1 MKTEVI
7 IEDYLSREEIQD
19 IVKDELRILVKD
31 SFRKEKLDTLIANS
45 SYEIVWKAVDE
56 EMDGNLIETIKTK
69 TLDIIN
75 NLSSYSVFHKK
86 DAWEHEDSKAYI
98 YMQQAIEENKDLIFS
113 MTKERI
119 VTEIV
124 KFVDTNYIQDCVNDL
139 IYQIV
144 EEKICGKSI

>member
-45 SYEIVWKAVDE
+45 SYKIVWKAVDE

-86 DAWEHEDSKAYI
+86 DVWEHEDSKAYI

-124 KFVDTNYIQDCVNDL
+124 KFIDTNYIQDCVNDL

>member
-124 KFVDTNYIQDCVNDL
+124 KFIDTNYIQDCVNDL

>member
-45 SYEIVWKAVDE
+45 SYKIVWKAVDE

-119 VTEIV
+119 TTEII
-124 KFVDTNYIQDCVNDL
+124 KFIDTNYIQDCVNDL

>member
-7 IEDYLSREEIQD
+7 IHDYLSREEIQD

-124 KFVDTNYIQDCVNDL
+124 KFIDTNYIQDCVNDL